1 MERCRTHFEKLSVLM
16 PLYNER
22 WTLSTIIDRVL
33 AVPLP
38 LELELVCVDDG
49 SSDGSW
55 EELQTRP
62 PRIRGSAPSGTSGT
76 AAKAPLSARPSST

>member
-38 LELELVCVDDG
+38 LELELVCVTMG
-49 SSDGSW
+49 HPTVLGKNCG
-55 EELQTRP
+55 LRP
-62 PRIRGSAPSGTSGT
+62 RRIRGSVPFGTSGIV
-76 AAKAPLSARPSST
+76 AKAPLSARPSST